1 METVASTSNNVAHL
15 SEHKPVS
22 GGNGESNA
30 GWNFHSPISSSPSVC
45 LMPFFCTYRRT
56 ARKAVVY
63 STKVICCNHS
73 TLCNIT
79 SQARRTGG
87 AGGQWEQYNSR
98 NNRSHEEFLL
108 GGNQARG
115 WTIPPHSRG
124 YGMLVVRV
132 LKGALKLRYL
142 VLGGAIGGG
151 MSLSKVSVLCDPL
164 VVVI

>member
-1 METVASTSNNVAHL
+1 M
-15 SEHKPVS
+15 PV
-22 GGNGESNA
+22 GI
-30 GWNFHSPISSSPSVC
+30 FIHRFRHRRVC
-45 LMPFFCTYRRT
+45 VSCRFLCTYRRT

-151 MSLSKVSVLCDPL
+151 MSLSKVSVLGDPI